1 MSRSISIE
9 DLYAFKFLSRPRISP
24 DGQRVAF
31 VVTSIEQRTYA
42 YRSTIQ
48 VMPTEGGE
56 AIHFT
61 GGNGNAHSPAWSP
74 DGRWL
79 AFVSDREGELQG
91 NTHEEQRQRGKGKA
105 QIWLIPTDGG
115 EARQLTF
122 MSHGAAQPVWSPDQ
136 PASAIQRE
144 QLAHWMKRLRMGT
157 LCQKC
162 ALLIGFS
169 TATTAQVLSMLTANT
184 CS

>member
-9 DLYAFKFLSRPRISP
+9 DLYGFQFLSRPHIAP

-31 VVTSIEQRTYA
+31 VVTRIDKRTYA
-42 YRSTIQ
+42 YRSAIW
-48 VMPTEGGE
+48 VMPVEGGA
-56 AIHFT
+56 AIRFSDSSA
-61 GGNGNAHSPAWSP
+61 NASSPTWSP

-91 NTHEEQRQRGKGKA
+91 NTHEEQRMRGKGKA

-122 MSHGAAQPVWSPDQ
+122 MPHGAAHAVWSPDSRQ
-136 PASAIQRE
+136 LLFSAVVGPLDEETEDGKPLPKVRVIDQTFLSLRW
-144 QLAHWMKRLRMGT
+144 HWFYL
-157 LCQKC
+157 
-162 ALLIGFS
+162 
-169 TATTAQVLSMLTANT
+169 
-184 CS
+184 